1 MYLLYVSGTDA
12 SRPGFILSPLPGVC
26 NASIKKSSKTPG
38 EATPSNSGHR
48 RKFYESRWAMASLEN
63 VTFWACSAD
72 ICACSRFQPA
82 MPIQHASKLAWISG
96 VCAVWYSVGRSSAS
110 HIDPE
115 AACSK
120 GLWVRPQLS
129 KASQDVSAGLDRAGS
144 FEQESSV

>member
-1 MYLLYVSGTDA
+1 
-12 SRPGFILSPLPGVC
+12 
-26 NASIKKSSKTPG
+26 
-38 EATPSNSGHR
+38 
-48 RKFYESRWAMASLEN
+48 MASLEN

-82 MPIQHASKLAWISG
+82 MPIQHVSKLAWISG

-129 KASQDVSAGLDRAGS
+129 KASQDVSAGLDRAGFLWTRELS
-144 FEQESSV
+144 LEIPWWHHDPYLNTAVWQGQKVSAYAAFGSPDLTLVWGHFSTSLMVSHVFWF